1 MSWPGE
7 KQRHSMSKRGIRTKQ
22 RSGINVAERERLFKR
37 YWLANPKIQEQ
48 GDLQEVLE
56 IYDYDIYNFLDD
68 NPMIVDMI
76 PRAKTV
82 EDAEKF
88 ILNVFGT
95 LEDYLE
101 SEPWLV
107 DVIHAVYYP
116 EAREVED
123 KYEAKPATWGQQTD
137 ISSEIPG
144 GIEMAD
150 REAENVYGKPYYQLT
165 AQERGFIHK
174 HLRQMGAGGRAK
186 KMTKQDIKCSIMAD
200 TLVKHKDGSYTAR
213 WGFFYTYGRDEDTYV
228 AKLKEK
234 FPDVEIIEKGEIWKP
249 FKGGAP
255 VSRQSHWYIKFRF
268 GEG

>member
-1 MSWPGE
+1 VSKSGWPGE

-68 NPMIVDMI
+68 NPMVVDMI

-116 EAREVED
+116 EARG
-123 KYEAKPATWGQQTD
+123 KRMTKTD
-137 ISSEIPG
+137 IRRAINAST
-144 GIEMAD
+144 
-150 REAENVYGKPYYQLT
+150 LT
-165 AQERGFIHK
+165 
-174 HLRQMGAGGRAK
+174 
-186 KMTKQDIKCSIMAD
+186 
-200 TLVKHKDGSYTAR
+200 KHKDGTYTAR
-213 WGFFYTYGRDEDTYV
+213 WGFFYTHGRDEDTYV

-234 FPDVEIIEKGEIWKP
+234 FPDVEIIEKGEICKP
-249 FKGGAP
+249 FRGGAP

-268 GEG
+268 REG